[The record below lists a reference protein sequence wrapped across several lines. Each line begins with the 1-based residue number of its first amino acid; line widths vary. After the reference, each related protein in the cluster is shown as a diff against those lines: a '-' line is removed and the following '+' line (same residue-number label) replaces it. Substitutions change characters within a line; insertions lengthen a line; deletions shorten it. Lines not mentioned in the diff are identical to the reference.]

1 MTPSKDPQA
10 LSREILQAFVNVNGR
25 HPGFRPAHA
34 KGILL
39 SGVFTPSRG
48 GVALTRAPHLQR
60 PATPVTVRFSDF
72 AGVPAIPDNDPH
84 ASPRGMAIRFHLAE
98 HVHTDIVAHSANGF
112 PARTAEEFLEFLR
125 ALGTSGPDAAKPTPI
140 EQYLGSH
147 PAALKFVQ
155 MPMPFPASYATETY
169 FAVNAY
175 RFINAAGTARC
186 GRYSIVPETGGSYL
200 NAEDAAGKSPDYLQ
214 NEIVDRLENGTA
226 GFRIQVQLAEEGDVT
241 DDSTI
246 DWPESREKVEFGAIQ
261 LTSVV
266 PDSEAEQRHIIFD
279 PIPRTEGI
287 EPSADPLLQPRADVY
302 LMSGRERRSAG
313 QSRSSSVSG

>member
-25 HPGFRPAHA
+25 HAGFRPAHA

-39 SGVFTPSRG
+39 AGVFTPSSG
-48 GVALTRAPHLQR
+48 GMALTRAPHLQR
-60 PATPVTVRFSDF
+60 PSTPVTVRFSDF
-72 AGVPAIPDNDPH
+72 AGVPTIPDNDPH

-125 ALGTSGPDAAKPTPI
+125 ALGASGPDAQKPTPI

-155 MPMPFPASYATETY
+155 MPKPFPTSYATETY

-175 RFINAAGTARC
+175 RFINAAGTARF
-186 GRYSIVPETGGSYL
+186 GRYRIVPETDGSYL
-200 NAEDAAGKSPDYLQ
+200 SEEDAAGKSPDYLQ

-226 GFRIQVQLAEEGDVT
+226 GFRIQVQLAEEGDIT
-241 DDSTI
+241 DDSTV
-246 DWPESREKVEFGAIQ
+246 DWPEGREKVELGAIQ
-261 LTSVV
+261 LIGVV
-266 PDSEAEQRHIIFD
+266 PDSEAAQRHIIFD

-302 LMSGRERRSAG
+302 LMSGRERRAAG
-313 QSRSSSVSG
+313 QTRSSSVSG